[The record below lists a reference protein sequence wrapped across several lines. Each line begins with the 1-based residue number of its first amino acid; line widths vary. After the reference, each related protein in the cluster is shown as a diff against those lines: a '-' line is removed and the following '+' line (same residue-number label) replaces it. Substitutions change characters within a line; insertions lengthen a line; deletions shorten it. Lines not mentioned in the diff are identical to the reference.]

1 MSKIKAGVIGTG
13 FIGPAH
19 IEALRR
25 VSGVQVIAVA
35 SNEKEKADR
44 IANDF
49 FIPKSYGTW
58 QELIEDKE
66 VEVVHNCTPNNL
78 HFEINK
84 AAILAGKHVVSEKPL
99 TINSK
104 ESEELIKLAKEK
116 KIVNAINFNYRFYP
130 LIQHAKRMFEKGEM
144 GEVYLI
150 HGHYLQDWL
159 FYENDYS
166 WRLESK
172 ISGASRAVADIGSHW
187 CDAVQYITGLKI
199 KKVFANL
206 STIYKK
212 RKKPKQS
219 VETFKSK
226 EESFA
231 DLPAGKAGYEEINID
246 TEDAGSVLLQFENGA
261 NGVFTVSQVSAGR
274 KNHFWFEIDASKKA
288 VAWNQEEP
296 NQLWVGYREKGNEII
311 IKDPS
316 LLDEEIRK
324 YAHYPGGH
332 PEGYPDGPKNLFM
345 NVYNFISEGKD
356 PLKDKTDFPTFED
369 GHWENKIIEAVLKSN
384 KEQKWVEV

>member
-25 VSGVQVIAVA
+25 VPGVQVMAVA
-35 SNEKEKADR
+35 SSEKEKADK
-44 IANDF
+44 IAEDF
-49 FIPKSYGTW
+49 FISKSYETW
-58 QELIEDKE
+58 EELINDKE

-84 AAILAGKHVVSEKPL
+84 ATILAGKHVISEKPL
-99 TINSK
+99 TITSK
-104 ESEELIKLAKEK
+104 ESEELIRLAREK

-130 LIQHAKRMFEKGEM
+130 LIQHTKRLFEKGEM

-159 FYENDYS
+159 YYVTDYN
-166 WRLESK
+166 WRLESE
-172 ISGASRAVADIGSHW
+172 ISGKSRAVADIGSHW
-187 CDAVQYITGLKI
+187 CDLVQFVTGLRI
-199 KKVFANL
+199 KKIFANL
-206 STIYKK
+206 TTIHATRK
-212 RKKPKQS
+212 RPKQA
-219 VETFKSK
+219 VETFQSK
-226 EESFA
+226 EKSFT
-231 DLPAGKAGYEEINID
+231 DYEQIDID
-246 TEDAGSVLLQFENGA
+246 TEDAGSVMLQFNNGA
-261 NGVFTVSQVSAGR
+261 TGVFTVSQVSAGR

-288 VAWNQEEP
+288 VSWNQEEP
-296 NQLWVGYREKGNEII
+296 NQLWLGYREKGNEII

-316 LLDEEIRK
+316 LLDDEAKK

-345 NVYNFISEGKD
+345 NVYEFIREEKD

-384 KEQKWVEV
+384 KEQKWVGI

>member
-25 VSGVQVIAVA
+25 VGGVQVVAVA
-35 SNEKEKADR
+35 SNEKDKADK
-44 IANDF
+44 IADDF
-49 FIPKSYGTW
+49 FIPKSYSTW
-58 QELIEDKE
+58 EELIDDKE

-99 TINSK
+99 TITSK
-104 ESEELIKLAKEK
+104 ESDELIKLAREK

-130 LIQHAKRMFEKGEM
+130 LIQHTKSLFENGEM
-144 GEVYLI
+144 GDIYLI

-159 FYENDYS
+159 YYATDYN
-166 WRLESK
+166 WRLESET
-172 ISGASRAVADIGSHW
+172 SGKSRAVADIGSHW
-187 CDAVQYITGLKI
+187 CDLVQFITGLKI

-206 STIYKK
+206 STIHTK
-212 RKKPKQS
+212 RKRPKQA
-219 VETFKSK
+219 VETFQSK
-226 EESFA
+226 EKSFTE
-231 DLPAGKAGYEEINID
+231 YEEIEID
-246 TEDAGSVLLQFENGA
+246 TEDTGSVMLWFDNGA
-261 NGVFTVSQVSAGR
+261 TGVFTVSQVSAGR

-288 VAWNQEEP
+288 IAWNQEEP
-296 NQLWVGYREKGNEII
+296 NQLWIGYREKGNEVI

-316 LLDEEIRK
+316 LLSDEAKK

-345 NVYNFISEGKD
+345 NVYEFIKEGKD

-384 KEQKWVEV
+384 KEQTWIEV

>member
-19 IEALRR
+19 VEALRR
-25 VSGVQVIAVA
+25 VPGVQVVAVA
-35 SNEKEKADR
+35 SNEKEKADK
-44 IANDF
+44 IADDF
-49 FIPKSYGTW
+49 FISKSYKNW
-58 QELIEDKE
+58 EELIEDKE

-84 AAILAGKHVVSEKPL
+84 TAILAGKHVISEKPL
-99 TINSK
+99 TITSK

-130 LIQHAKRMFEKGEM
+130 LIQHAKRLFEKGEM
-144 GEVYLI
+144 GDVYII
-150 HGHYLQDWL
+150 HGNYLQDWL
-159 FYENDYS
+159 YYATDYN
-166 WRLESK
+166 WRLESN
-172 ISGASRAVADIGSHW
+172 ISGKSRAVADIGSHW
-187 CDAVQYITGLKI
+187 CDLVQFITGLKI

-206 STIYKK
+206 STIHSK
-212 RKKPKQS
+212 RKRPKQS

-226 EESFA
+226 EESFN
-231 DLPAGKAGYEEINID
+231 DYEQINID
-246 TEDAGSVLLQFENGA
+246 TEDAGSVMLQFESGA
-261 NGVFTVSQVSAGR
+261 TGVFTVSQVSAGR

-288 VAWNQEEP
+288 VSWNQEEP
-296 NQLWVGYREKGNEII
+296 NQLWLGYREKGNEII

-316 LLDEEIRK
+316 LLEEGAKK

-332 PEGYPDGPKNLFM
+332 PEGYPEGPKNLFI
-345 NVYNFISEGKD
+345 NVYNFIREGKD

-369 GHWENKIIEAVLKSN
+369 GHWENKIVEAVLKSN
-384 KEQKWVEV
+384 QEQKWIEV